1 MNEKCLEQTT
11 VQTHTALL
19 SPQYLS
25 VQHLLA
31 HLILTTILVWV
42 LTFHMRRVS
51 HRWVTHW
58 TEMTQHTSACVKA
71 QSLQSFSN
79 RLQPYGMQPVG
90 TSVHGLFQA
99 RTLEWVVMSFSR
111 GSSQPGDQTWVSC
124 SSFIAGRFFMVELSS
139 NPSSLALEYLLL
151 ASALHCLFCYQ
162 KGRKKSTP
170 ETHIKV

>member
-79 RLQPYGMQPVG
+79 RLQPYGMQPVRHLCPWAFPG
-90 TSVHGLFQA
+90 KNTGVGCHVLLQGIFPTRRSNLGLLQLLHCRQILYGGA
-99 RTLEWVVMSFSR
+99 QLKPKQSGSR
-111 GSSQPGDQTWVSC
+111 VSALSQR
-124 SSFIAGRFFMVELSS
+124 IAL
-139 NPSSLALEYLLL
+139 PLLL
-151 ASALHCLFCYQ
+151 SE
-162 KGRKKSTP
+162 RKEEKYT
-170 ETHIKV
+170 